1 MLIGILD
8 RCVEIPIEWQIG
20 HSPQSIQTKRRLHRQ
35 LMKKI
40 SRSATIVSPFDSI
53 TTVTK
58 QEKTNVTRIVP
69 NVLVKRL

>member
-1 MLIGILD
+1 
-8 RCVEIPIEWQIG
+8 
-20 HSPQSIQTKRRLHRQ
+20 
-35 LMKKI
+35 MKKI